1 MRGEGWGVSTSGQLL
16 WLTDV
21 LLMLFP
27 ISRHTDLLTKGLI
40 QRFLT
45 LESVP
50 LTIKPPKLEVRR
62 SGPTVEIS
70 ENLVSKLLTNTLSS
84 LFFVIF

>member
-1 MRGEGWGVSTSGQLL
+1 MSTSGQLL

-27 ISRHTDLLTKGLI
+27 ISRHTDLLTKDLI

-50 LTIKPPKLEVRR
+50 LTIKPPKLEVRH
-62 SGPTVEIS
+62 SGPTVEMS

-84 LFFVIF
+84 LFVIF